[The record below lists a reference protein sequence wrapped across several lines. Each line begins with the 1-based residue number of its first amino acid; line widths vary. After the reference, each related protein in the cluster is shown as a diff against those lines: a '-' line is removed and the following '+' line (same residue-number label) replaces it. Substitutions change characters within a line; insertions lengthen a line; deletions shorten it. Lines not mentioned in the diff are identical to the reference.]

1 MTVSDVFGQSRKP
14 NVQTLAQV
22 FPKVRI
28 PMFKI
33 LYSLDWVEDDEF
45 TDEFRTLQEALNELD
60 RIQIDALWE
69 GLKTRREGLN
79 LTVVSGEYVQE
90 WRLVSV

>member
-1 MTVSDVFGQSRKP
+1 
-14 NVQTLAQV
+14 
-22 FPKVRI
+22 
-28 PMFKI
+28 MFKI

-79 LTVVSGEYVQE
+79 LTVVNREYVQE